1 MFDTGGMAGQVV
13 RAHALLADVTASI
26 SVDTSGPVAREALV
40 EALALGRQVDLAICL
55 LSERVDRSG
64 EFAADGSI
72 SMAAWLRGE
81 GHASREWASLRIHTG
96 RALVDLLPATMAAW
110 AAGDL
115 GLEHVGHIR
124 RAVDGLSPAHT
135 SCLDKA
141 LAAAAKTV
149 SPADLKDIAARL
161 KEELAPDTCEKD
173 RDDKAASQSVHLS
186 DVGDG
191 GRLDG
196 DLDAESTAILR
207 AALDKYMPP
216 PEPGVKTSQRR
227 ATALIEMARQA
238 LDFGTGHPGGAN
250 KPHLIVSL
258 SADQLADSLGV
269 GYLPDRG
276 TLPATDLRRLAC
288 DAKIIP
294 IVLGSE
300 GQPLDV
306 GRTTRTI
313 PPAIRVALN
322 ERDKGCRHPDCERPP
337 AWCDAHHVIHWLDHA
352 ETSLDNLL
360 LLCRRHHTAHHKGH
374 FTITNHG
381 NQHFTITKT
390 KIHSRT

>member
-1 MFDTGGMAGQVV
+1 M
-13 RAHALLADVTASI
+13 
-26 SVDTSGPVAREALV
+26 
-40 EALALGRQVDLAICL
+40 
-55 LSERVDRSG
+55 
-64 EFAADGSI
+64 
-72 SMAAWLRGE
+72 
-81 GHASREWASLRIHTG
+81 
-96 RALVDLLPATMAAW
+96 
-110 AAGDL
+110 
-115 GLEHVGHIR
+115 
-124 RAVDGLSPAHT
+124 
-135 SCLDKA
+135 
-141 LAAAAKTV
+141 

-173 RDDKAASQSVHLS
+173 RDAKAARQSVHLS

-207 AALDKYMPP
+207 AALDKYMPA

-322 ERDKGCRHPDCERPP
+322 ERDKGCRHPDCQRPP
-337 AWCDAHHVIHWLDHA
+337 AWCDAHHVTHWLDHG

-374 FTITNHG
+374 FTITAHG